1 MKNKWDRRDSK
12 HAKKKLPS
20 DNRRSVRWMYLK
32 TIEDSNKAKIKRG
45 GGAMN
50 DIRIVGKMTRN
61 EGLKIRGRIRKLD
74 EVVRLRIENVDGTL
88 RETHF
93 AKGGQDGKVKA

>member
-1 MKNKWDRRDSK
+1 
-12 HAKKKLPS
+12 
-20 DNRRSVRWMYLK
+20 
-32 TIEDSNKAKIKRG
+32 
-45 GGAMN
+45 MN

-93 AKGGQDGKVKA
+93 AEGGQDGKVKA